1 MSVRAVPSRGAQP
14 NLHGLR
20 RDLAAAFRAAV
31 RFGMHEGVCNHFSLA
46 VDENRTFLLNPHGV
60 HFSRLRA
67 SNLALVDVEG
77 RSVEGAEKR
86 HTAFYI
92 HARIHLT
99 NPRARCVLHAHPV
112 HATALAMLRE
122 GRLLPCHQNALRF
135 HGRVAY
141 YDDYRGLVLDDA
153 EGDRIAATLADKTA
167 LFMKN
172 HGVIV
177 VGPIV
182 ADALDDLYYLE
193 RAAQAQVVAMSTGA
207 PLALVPEDM
216 AAETARQF
224 RELNQVN
231 AALHFDEIKRILDA
245 EEPDYAN

>member
-1 MSVRAVPSRGAQP
+1 MARPSPAAVNVHA
-14 NLHGLR
+14 LR

-31 RFGMHEGVCNHFSLA
+31 RFGMHEGVCNHFSLG
-46 VDENRTFLLNPHGV
+46 VDGNRTFLLNPHGV

-67 SNLALVDVEG
+67 SNLVLIDAKGRGLEG
-77 RSVEGAEKR
+77 DEAE

-92 HARIHLT
+92 HARIHLA
-99 NPRARCVLHAHPV
+99 NPDARCVLHAHPV
-112 HATALAMLRE
+112 YATAIASVE
-122 GRLLPCHQNALRF
+122 GGRLLPCHQNSLRF
-135 HGRVAY
+135 HDRVAY
-141 YDDYRGLVLDDA
+141 YDDYGGLVLGDA
-153 EGDRIAATLADKTA
+153 EGDRIAAALAGRNV

-177 VGPIV
+177 TGPTV

-193 RAAQAQVVAMSTGA
+193 RAAQLQVVALSTGQ
-207 PLALVPEDM
+207 PLALIPEAV

-224 RELNQVN
+224 AKLNPIN

>member
-1 MSVRAVPSRGAQP
+1 MDQATAAP
-14 NLHGLR
+14 NLHVLR

-31 RFGMHEGVCNHFSLA
+31 RFGMDEGVCNHFSLA

-67 SNLALVDVEG
+67 SNLALIDVDG
-77 RSVEGAEKR
+77 RSLDDTQSI

-92 HARIHLT
+92 HARIHLA
-99 NPRARCVLHAHPV
+99 NPKARCVLHTHPL
-112 HATALAMLRE
+112 HATAIASVE
-122 GRLLPCHQNALRF
+122 GGRLLPCHQNSLRF

-141 YDDYRGLVLDDA
+141 YDEYGGLVLDDA
-153 EGDRIAATLADKTA
+153 EGDRIAAALSDKSV

-177 VGPIV
+177 VGPTV

-193 RAAQAQVVAMSTGA
+193 RAAQIQVTALSTGQ
-207 PLALVPEDM
+207 PLSLVPEAV

-224 RELNQVN
+224 AKLNPIN
-231 AALHFDEIKRILDA
+231 AALHFDEMKRILDA

>member
-1 MSVRAVPSRGAQP
+1 MDRPTRAAPPTIHV
-14 NLHGLR
+14 LR

-67 SNLALVDVEG
+67 SSLALIDVEG
-77 RSVEGAEKR
+77 RSLDNIQSI

-92 HARIHLT
+92 HARIHLA
-99 NPRARCVLHAHPV
+99 NPNARCVLHAHPLY
-112 HATALAMLRE
+112 ATAIATLQG
-122 GRLLPCHQNALRF
+122 GRLLPCHQNSLRF
-135 HGRVAY
+135 HDRVAY
-141 YDDYRGLVLDDA
+141 YDDYGGLVLDDA
-153 EGDRIAATLADKTA
+153 EGDRIATALSDKSV

-177 VGPIV
+177 VGPTV

-193 RAAQAQVVAMSTGA
+193 RAAQVQVTALSTGQ
-207 PLALVPEDM
+207 PLALVPEAI

-224 RELNQVN
+224 AKLNPIN
-231 AALHFDEIKRILDA
+231 AALHFDEMKRILDA

>member
-1 MSVRAVPSRGAQP
+1 MASGDRSPADTRPII
-14 NLHGLR
+14 HMLR

-31 RFGMHEGVCNHFSLA
+31 RFGMHEGLCNHFSLA
-46 VDENRTFLLNPHGV
+46 VDADRTFLLNPHGV

-67 SNLALVDVEG
+67 SNLLLVDAEG
-77 RSVEGAEKR
+77 RSVEGTEKN

-92 HARIHLT
+92 HARIHLAS
-99 NPRARCVLHAHPV
+99 PRARCVLHAHPR
-112 HATALAMLRE
+112 HATAITMLRE

-141 YDDYRGLVLDDA
+141 YEAYGGLVLDET
-153 EGDRIAATLADKTA
+153 EGDRIAEALAGNTV

-177 VGPIV
+177 TGPTV

-193 RAAQAQVVAMSTGA
+193 RAAEAQVTAMSAGA
-207 PLALVPEDM
+207 ELAVIPEEI
-216 AAETARQF
+216 AAATARQF
-224 RELNQVN
+224 ERLNPVN
-231 AALHFDEIKRILDA
+231 AVLHFDELKRILDQ

>member
-1 MSVRAVPSRGAQP
+1 MPNAAPPP
-14 NLHGLR
+14 NLHALR

-46 VDENRTFLLNPHGV
+46 VDGNRTFLLNPHGV

-67 SNLALVDVEG
+67 SNLALIDADG
-77 RSVEGAEKR
+77 RSLDNSEKI

-92 HARIHLT
+92 HSRIHRADP
-99 NPRARCVLHAHPV
+99 NARCIVHAHPP
-112 HATALAMLRE
+112 HATAIASVQ
-122 GRLLPCHQNALRF
+122 GGQLLPCHQNSLRF

-141 YDDYRGLVLDDA
+141 YDTYGGLVLDDA
-153 EGDRIAATLADKTA
+153 EGDRIAAALADKSV

-177 VGPIV
+177 VGPTV

-193 RAAQAQVVAMSTGA
+193 RAAQVQVAALSTGMK
-207 PLALVPEDM
+207 LALIPEDV
-216 AAETARQF
+216 AAETGRQF
-224 RELNQVN
+224 AKLNPIN
-231 AALHFDEIKRILDA
+231 AALHFDEIKRMLDA

>member
-1 MSVRAVPSRGAQP
+1 MDRPIVPPP
-14 NLHGLR
+14 NLHVLR

-46 VDENRTFLLNPHGV
+46 VDANRKFLLNPHGV

-67 SNLALVDVEG
+67 SNLALIDVEG
-77 RSVEGAEKR
+77 RSLDDTQSI

-92 HARIHLT
+92 HARIHLA
-99 NPRARCVLHAHPV
+99 NPNARCVLHAHPL
-112 HATALAMLRE
+112 HATALASVE
-122 GRLLPCHQNALRF
+122 GGRLLPCHQNSLRF
-135 HGRVAY
+135 HDRVAY
-141 YDDYRGLVLDDA
+141 YDAYCGLVLDDA
-153 EGDRIAATLADKTA
+153 EGDRIAAA
-167 LFMKN
+167 LSGKSVLFLKN

-177 VGPIV
+177 VGPTV

-193 RAAQAQVVAMSTGA
+193 RAAQVQVTALSTGQ
-207 PLALVPEDM
+207 PLALVPDGV

-224 RELNQVN
+224 AKLNPIN
-231 AALHFDEIKRILDA
+231 AALHFDEMKRILDA

>member
-1 MSVRAVPSRGAQP
+1 MLAGMRSPPP
-14 NLHGLR
+14 NLHTLR
-20 RDLAAAFRAAV
+20 RDLAAAFRAAA

-46 VDENRTFLLNPHGV
+46 VDDNRTFLLNPHGV

-77 RSVEGAEKR
+77 RDLDGDESI

-92 HARIHLT
+92 HARIHFA
-99 NPRARCVLHAHPV
+99 NPNARCILHAHPV
-112 HATALAMLRE
+112 HATAIASVE
-122 GRLLPCHQNALRF
+122 GGRLLPCHQNALRF
-135 HGRVAY
+135 VDRIAY
-141 YDDYRGLVLDDA
+141 HDDYGGLVLDDA
-153 EGDRIAATLADKTA
+153 EGDRIAAALSDKSV

-177 VGPIV
+177 TGPTV

-193 RAAQAQVVAMSTGA
+193 RAAQLQVVALSTGR
-207 PLALVPEDM
+207 PLALVPEAV

-224 RELNQVN
+224 AKLNPIN
-231 AALHFDEIKRILDA
+231 AALHFDEIKRILDS

>member
-1 MSVRAVPSRGAQP
+1 MDRPTRTAPPTIQV
-14 NLHGLR
+14 LR

-67 SNLALVDVEG
+67 SNLALIDVEG
-77 RSVEGAEKR
+77 RSLDNTQSI

-92 HARIHLT
+92 HARIHLA
-99 NPRARCVLHAHPV
+99 NPNARCVLHAHPPY
-112 HATALAMLRE
+112 ATAIATLQG
-122 GRLLPCHQNALRF
+122 GRLLPCHQNSLRF
-135 HGRVAY
+135 HDRVAY
-141 YDDYRGLVLDDA
+141 YDDYGGLVLDDA
-153 EGDRIAATLADKTA
+153 EGDRIAAALSGKSV

-177 VGPIV
+177 VGPTV

-193 RAAQAQVVAMSTGA
+193 RAAQTQVVALSTGQ
-207 PLALVPEDM
+207 PLALVQEEV

-224 RELNQVN
+224 ARLNPIN
-231 AALHFDEIKRILDA
+231 AALHFDEMKRILDA

>member
-1 MSVRAVPSRGAQP
+1 MDSANAASP
-14 NLHGLR
+14 NLHILR

-46 VDENRTFLLNPHGV
+46 VEANRTFLLNPHGV

-67 SNLALVDVEG
+67 SNLALIDADG
-77 RSVEGAEKR
+77 RSLGDDQAI

-92 HARIHLT
+92 HARIHLA
-99 NPRARCVLHAHPV
+99 NPAARCVLHAHPRY
-112 HATALAMLRE
+112 ATALACVAG

-135 HGRVAY
+135 VGRVGY
-141 YDDYRGLVLDDA
+141 YDDYRGLVLDSA
-153 EGDRIAATLADKTA
+153 EGDRIAASLATNSV
-167 LFMKN
+167 LFLKN

-177 VGPIV
+177 TGPTV

-193 RAAQAQVVAMSTGA
+193 RAAQAQVTALSTGM
-207 PLALVPEDM
+207 PLALVTDDV

-224 RELNQVN
+224 AKLNPIN
-231 AALHFDEIKRILDA
+231 AALHFDEIKRILDQ

>member
-1 MSVRAVPSRGAQP
+1 MSGDISALRRPPATV
-14 NLHGLR
+14 HELR

-46 VDENRTFLLNPHGV
+46 VDENQTFLLNPHGI

-67 SNLALVDVEG
+67 SDLLLVDVEG
-77 RSVEGAEKR
+77 RSAGDTEKK

-92 HARIHLT
+92 HARIHLA

-112 HATALAMLRE
+112 HATALAMLRD
-122 GRLLPCHQNALRF
+122 GRLLPCHQNCLRF

-141 YDDYRGLVLDDA
+141 YDDYGSLVLDDTQ
-153 EGDRIAATLADKTA
+153 GDRIADALSDKSV
-167 LFMKN
+167 LFLKN

-177 VGPIV
+177 TGPTV

-193 RAAQAQVVAMSTGA
+193 RSAQAQVLAMSTGQ
-207 PLALVPEDM
+207 PLALVSDAIAE
-216 AAETARQF
+216 ETARQF
-224 RELNQVN
+224 ARLNPVN
-231 AALHFDEIKRILDA
+231 AALHFNELRHILDS
-245 EEPDYAN
+245 EEPDYAD

>member
-1 MSVRAVPSRGAQP
+1 MAGDDRSAANTRP
-14 NLHGLR
+14 NVHILR

-46 VDENRTFLLNPHGV
+46 VDADRAFLLNPHGV

-67 SNLALVDVEG
+67 SNLLLVDAEG
-77 RSVEGAEKR
+77 RSVEGSEKR
-86 HTAFYI
+86 HTAFFI
-92 HARIHLT
+92 HARIHLA
-99 NPRARCVLHAHPV
+99 NPRARCVLHAHPRN
-112 HATALAMLRE
+112 ATALTMLRG

-141 YDDYRGLVLDDA
+141 YDEYDGLVLDEA
-153 EGDRIAATLADKTA
+153 EGDRIADALAGSTV
-167 LFMKN
+167 LFMKH

-177 VGPIV
+177 TGPTV

-193 RAAQAQVVAMSTGA
+193 RAAEAQITAMSTGA
-207 PLALVPEDM
+207 ELALVPEEI
-216 AAETARQF
+216 AAATAKQF
-224 RELNQVN
+224 ERLNPVN
-231 AALHFDEIKRILDA
+231 AAMHFDELKRILDH

>member
-1 MSVRAVPSRGAQP
+1 MMDSANAPPPS
-14 NLHGLR
+14 LHVLR

-46 VDENRTFLLNPHGV
+46 VEANRTFLLNPHGV

-67 SNLALVDVEG
+67 SNLVLIDADG
-77 RSVEGAEKR
+77 RSLGGDQAI

-92 HARIHLT
+92 HARIHLA
-99 NPRARCVLHAHPV
+99 NPAARCVLHAHPPY
-112 HATALAMLRE
+112 ATAIACLE
-122 GRLLPCHQNALRF
+122 GGRLLPCHQNALRF
-135 HGRVAY
+135 VGRVAY
-141 YDDYRGLVLDDA
+141 YDDYGGLVLDAA
-153 EGDRIAATLADKTA
+153 EGDRIAAALSDKSV
-167 LFMKN
+167 LFLKN

-177 VGPIV
+177 TGPTV

-193 RAAQAQVVAMSTGA
+193 RAAEVQVKALSTGR
-207 PLALVPEDM
+207 PLALVPDDV

-224 RELNQVN
+224 VKLNPIN
-231 AALHFDEIKRILDA
+231 AALHFDEIKRMLDT

>member
-1 MSVRAVPSRGAQP
+1 MPDRAGAAPP
-14 NLHGLR
+14 NVHLLR

-46 VDENRTFLLNPHGV
+46 VEANRTFLLNPHGV
-60 HFSRLRA
+60 HFGRLRA
-67 SNLALVDVEG
+67 SNLALVDADG
-77 RSVEGAEKR
+77 RSLGDDQAI

-92 HARIHLT
+92 HARIHL
-99 NPRARCVLHAHPV
+99 ASAHPPY
-112 HATALAMLRE
+112 ATALACIE
-122 GRLLPCHQNALRF
+122 GGRLLPCHQNALRF
-135 HGRVAY
+135 LGRVAY
-141 YDDYRGLVLDDA
+141 YDDYGGLVLDTA
-153 EGDRIAATLADKTA
+153 EGDRIAAALADKSV
-167 LFMKN
+167 LFLKN

-177 VGPIV
+177 VGPTV

-193 RAAQAQVVAMSTGA
+193 RAAQVQVAALSTGR
-207 PLALVPEDM
+207 PLALVPPEI

-224 RELNQVN
+224 AKLNPVN

>member
-1 MSVRAVPSRGAQP
+1 MRSTPP
-14 NLHGLR
+14 NLHLLR

-46 VDENRTFLLNPHGV
+46 VDGNRAFLLNPHGV

-67 SNLALVDVEG
+67 SNLALIDAEG
-77 RSVEGAEKR
+77 RGLDGAQSI

-92 HARIHLT
+92 HSRIHLA
-99 NPRARCVLHAHPV
+99 NPNARCVLHAHPL
-112 HATALAMLRE
+112 HATAIASVQG

-135 HGRVAY
+135 RDRVAY
-141 YDDYRGLVLDDA
+141 DDDYRGLVLDGA
-153 EGDRIAATLADKTA
+153 EGDRIAAALSEKSV

-177 VGPIV
+177 VGPTV

-193 RAAQAQVVAMSTGA
+193 RAARLQVVALATGQ
-207 PLALVPEDM
+207 PLALVPDAI

-224 RELNQVN
+224 AKLNPIN
-231 AALHFDEIKRILDA
+231 AALHFDEMKRMLDA

>member
-1 MSVRAVPSRGAQP
+1 MDRATAAP
-14 NLHGLR
+14 NLHVLR

-60 HFSRLRA
+60 HFGRLRA
-67 SNLALVDVEG
+67 SNLALIDVEG
-77 RSVEGAEKR
+77 RSLDDTQSI

-92 HARIHLT
+92 HARIHLA
-99 NPRARCVLHAHPV
+99 NPSARCVLHAHPL
-112 HATALAMLRE
+112 HATAIASVE
-122 GRLLPCHQNALRF
+122 GGRLLPCHQNSLRF

-141 YDDYRGLVLDDA
+141 YDEYGGLVLDDA
-153 EGDRIAATLADKTA
+153 EGDRIAAALSDKSV

-172 HGVIV
+172 HGVID
-177 VGPIV
+177 VGPTV

-193 RAAQAQVVAMSTGA
+193 RAAQIQVTALSTGEK
-207 PLALVPEDM
+207 LALVPEAV

-224 RELNQVN
+224 AKLNPIN
-231 AALHFDEIKRILDA
+231 AALHFDEMKRILDA

>member
-1 MSVRAVPSRGAQP
+1 MALSAVASRGSQP
-14 NLHGLR
+14 NLYELR

-46 VDENRTFLLNPHGV
+46 VDENQTFLLNPHGV

-77 RSVEGAEKR
+77 RSVEGMEKR

-92 HARIHLT
+92 HARIHLA

-112 HATALAMLRE
+112 NATALTMLRA

-153 EGDRIAATLADKTA
+153 EGDRIAAALADKSV
-167 LFMKN
+167 LFLKN

-177 VGPIV
+177 TGPTV

-193 RAAQAQVVAMSTGA
+193 RAAQVQIVAMSTRS
-207 PLALVPEDM
+207 PFALVPEET
-216 AAETARQF
+216 AAATARQF
-224 RELNQVN
+224 AELNPVN